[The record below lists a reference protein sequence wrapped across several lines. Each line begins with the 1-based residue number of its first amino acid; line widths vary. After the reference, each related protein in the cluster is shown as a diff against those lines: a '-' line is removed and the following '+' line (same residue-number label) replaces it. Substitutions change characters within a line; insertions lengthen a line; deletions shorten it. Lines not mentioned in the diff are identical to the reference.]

1 MTVKLRY
8 VCLAAMLSVCLTS
21 CIGIKSP
28 SSEGVET
35 TAREKPLFQLGGE
48 LPPEPTVVLDK
59 YAEWVQTPGFGHGI
73 EFHGNGDCARVPNFP
88 VESLGSNATISLF
101 LKVSAFPKPRPNGD
115 QWAGAFFSSE
125 YKWLGRV
132 YSRQAIY
139 GGLCNETGAL
149 KGIFS
154 TQTLETGRWYHFAAV
169 YDSDAKLFVTYLN
182 GERCGLR
189 SDEIT
194 PLGKLTP
201 GRFVLGG
208 DPDGCWFNGTVAD
221 LRVYGR
227 AFSPTEIM
235 ALAKRAEKP
244 FTAAPNCAG
253 GFSFVPDVF
262 SGVPILPESRIDE
275 ELMGNRLEFTA
286 TPGEYEPATFVLRMM
301 QDAQK
306 VVFETSDLKGAK
318 GTRIPA
324 SALDLRIVKCWYQ
337 GPAAWRNEAAGKRPP
352 ILVPE
357 LLLKDDA
364 LVRVDY
370 EKEENWLRH
379 GRGTDAKY
387 ENVSTLDDNN
397 NFWQK
402 TMTVSEY
409 PIYDAKELQ
418 PIDLKAGRNQQ
429 FHVLLHVPENTAP
442 GEYAGT
448 IAVKSGGRRL
458 AEFKVRVRVLP
469 FTLPQPR
476 TCYDIDKPYYTS
488 IYYNSVLI
496 DDERAGITSYY
507 RNAEQIKAELA
518 NLVAHGVM
526 YPTSYQ
532 LNSPEKRQD
541 VADVAFRRMLRLRKE
556 AGMPNRPIHL
566 ISNPKINMHDLT
578 TSEEDLAKLTA
589 KATEY
594 LNVVEQELGHRD
606 VFFYGLDE
614 AKGDALREGIPFF
627 RAIQKSGARTFNSGY
642 MAKTL
647 PPGNFAVVGDVLD
660 LLICCAESDPAEA
673 ERWHSKKHE
682 IWSYGYPQSSNE
694 NPLPFRRNFGYVIYK
709 CNYDGVCTF
718 CYYLGFGHPWND
730 FDSTIQRDMNFVY
743 PTADGVV
750 DTVAFEGVREG
761 FDDVRYVTL
770 MRLEARDAMNSGD
783 QRRIAAAKEAEAD
796 FQSRNVYLDSP
807 AKTRAAV
814 IQHILRLQKLAGK
827 LPK

>member
-1 MTVKLRY
+1 MKTTVKLYIVR
-8 VCLAAMLSVCLTS
+8 LAAQLTLVFAGA
-21 CIGIKSP
+21 CVMALEP
-28 SSEGVET
+28 
-35 TAREKPLFQLGGE
+35 PLFQLGGT
-48 LPPEPTVVLDK
+48 LPPEPSVVLEK
-59 YAEWVQTPGFGHGI
+59 AAEWVQTPGFGHGL
-73 EFHGNGDCARVPNFP
+73 EFHGKGDCARITNFP
-88 VESLGSNATISLF
+88 VESLGSSTTISLF
-101 LKVSAFPKPRPNGD
+101 LKVAAFPPPRPNGD

-132 YSRQAIY
+132 YSRQTIY

-154 TQTLETGRWYHFAAV
+154 TKTLETGQWYHFAAV
-169 YDSDAKLFVTYLN
+169 YDSSAKLFVTYLN
-182 GERCGLR
+182 GERCGVR

-194 PLGKLTP
+194 PLGKPVP
-201 GRFVLGG
+201 GCFVLGG
-208 DPDGCWFNGTVAD
+208 DSDGCWFQGTVAD
-221 LRVYGR
+221 FRVYGR
-227 AFSPTEIM
+227 AFSPREVQM
-235 ALAKRAEKP
+235 LAKRAEKP

-262 SGVPILPESRIDE
+262 SGVPILPDSRIDD
-275 ELMGNRLEFTA
+275 ELLGNQLDLTA
-286 TPGEYEPATFVLRMM
+286 TPGEYEPATFVLRTLK
-301 QDAQK
+301 DEPE
-306 VVFETSDLKGAK
+306 VTFEISNLKDGNGAL
-318 GTRIPA
+318 IPA
-324 SALDLRIVKCWYQ
+324 AALNLRIVKCWFQ

-364 LVRVDY
+364 LVRVDF

-379 GRGTDAKY
+379 GTGKDANY
-387 ENVSTLDDNN
+387 ENISTLEDNN
-397 NFWQK
+397 NLWQK
-402 TMTVSEY
+402 TMPIKEY
-409 PIYDAKELQ
+409 PIYDAKVLQ

-429 FHVLLHVPENTAP
+429 FHLLLHVPKDAAP
-442 GEYAGT
+442 GEYTGT
-448 IAVKSGGRRL
+448 IVAKSRDKTL
-458 AEFKVRVRVLP
+458 AEFHLHAHVLP
-469 FTLPQPR
+469 FLLPEAR

-488 IYYNSVLI
+488 IYYNSTLV

-507 RNAEQIKAELA
+507 RNAEQIQAELA

-532 LNSPEKRQD
+532 LNCPETRPEI
-541 VADVAFRRMLRLRKE
+541 ADVAFRRMLRLRKE

-566 ISNPKINMHDLT
+566 ISNPKINMTGLT

-606 VFFYGLDE
+606 VYFYGLDE

-627 RAIQKSGARTFNSGY
+627 RAIQKSGAKTFNSGY

-647 PPGNFAVVGDVLD
+647 PPGNFAVVGEVLD
-660 LLICCAESDPAEA
+660 LLICCAESDPSEA

-770 MRLEARDAMNSGD
+770 MRLEAREAMNSGNQ
-783 QRRIAAAKEAEAD
+783 QRINAAKEANAD
-796 FQSRNVYLDSP
+796 FLSRNVYLDSP
-807 AKTRAAV
+807 QKTRTAL
-814 IQHILRLQKLAGK
+814 IQHILRLLKLAGK
-827 LPK
+827 LPN